1 METVQLLAGSARVW
15 QFVVHLKESV
25 VVLVVMEM
33 VEVAAL
39 VV

>member
-15 QFVVHLKESV
+15 RFAAHLKESV

-33 VEVAAL
+33 VVVAAL